1 MNDLTIEEKKER
13 AKMVEV
19 LKNALVVSNI
29 IEVVT
34 GVITRVAGKDVA
46 DTVGDETLNRTVL
59 SNMIATR
66 IKEKVLK

>member
-13 AKMVEV
+13 AKMGEV

-46 DTVGDETLNRTVL
+46 DTVGGETLNRTVL

>member
-13 AKMVEV
+13 AKMGEV

>member
-13 AKMVEV
+13 AKMDNV
-19 LKNALVVSNI
+19 LSNALVVSNV

-46 DTVGDETLNRTVL
+46 DTVGEESLNRTVL